1 MMMRKINGTFTA
13 LILVSAAVF
22 FAGCSKNPEP
32 ETAKTGN
39 FNQAAVVNNNVVS
52 ANNNVP
58 ANNNVSVITPNIP
71 PPTGSNAAMPTVNND
86 KNDKKSAP
94 PVKLPTPQIGSG
106 GSDFTLFAQ
115 ARSLLSADEELLNH
129 VIIEI
134 KEGNVTLTGSV
145 SNEAQKTKAGQLV
158 QSVKGI
164 KSVKNN
170 LRVSS

>member
-1 MMMRKINGTFTA
+1 MRKINGICA
-13 LILVSAAVF
+13 AVILVSAAVI
-22 FAGCSKNPEP
+22 FAGCSKNSEP

-39 FNQAAVVNNNVVS
+39 VNQAAVVNNNVVS
-52 ANNNVP
+52 ASNNVP
-58 ANNNVSVITPNIP
+58 ANNNVSAITPNIP
-71 PPTGSNAAMPTVNND
+71 PPTGSNAAMPTI

-106 GSDFTLFAQ
+106 GGDMSLFAE
-115 ARSLLSADEELLNH
+115 ARSLLSADSELLNK

-134 KEGNVTLTGSV
+134 KEGNVTLSGSV

-158 QSVKGI
+158 KSVKGI